1 MTRTVYLDYNATTP
15 VEPQVLETMMPYLQG
30 EFGNPSSV
38 YSLGLRAKKAI
49 GKAREQVA
57 DLLGSSP
64 QEITFTSGGSEA
76 NSMIMMGIP
85 LQRRP
90 KNGHVITSSI
100 EHPAILRACEFL
112 AAYHGYEITYLPV
125 NASGVVDVED
135 VRLALR
141 PETVLVTVM
150 MVNNEVGSI
159 QPIREIGELCRER
172 QIHFHCDAVQAVGRL
187 PVDVS
192 ELNVDSLSL
201 SAHKIYGPKGVG
213 ALYLRHGI
221 EVLPLIHGGGQEGG
235 IRSGTENV
243 SGIVGLGMAAE
254 LAGQRMTELHQRMDE
269 LRALFLSQL
278 RERKIDFTQNGD
290 LASCYPSTLN
300 LLFTGL
306 RGEALAAMLNQMGIS
321 VSIASACSATS
332 TKLSHVLLAM
342 GKSVDEIRGSV
353 RFSMGYL
360 TTEDDV
366 MHAVDLLAQLA
377 GRLREMS
384 SVPTRQN

>member
-15 VEPQVLETMMPYLQG
+15 VDPQVLETMLPYLQE

-57 DLLGSSP
+57 ELLGAASK
-64 QEITFTSGGSEA
+64 EITFTSGGSEA
-76 NSMIMMGIP
+76 NTTILLGVS

-90 KNGHVITSSI
+90 KNGHIITSSI
-100 EHPAILRACEFL
+100 EHPAILRTCEFL
-112 AAYHGYEITYLPV
+112 AAHHGYEITYLQV
-125 NASGVVDVED
+125 DASGVVDAED
-135 VRLALR
+135 VRQALR

-159 QPIREIGELCRER
+159 QPIREIGALCRER
-172 QIHFHCDAVQAVGRL
+172 GIHFHCDAVQAVGRL

-192 ELNVDSLSL
+192 ELNVDSLSM

-213 ALYLRHGI
+213 ALYVRDGI
-221 EVLPLIHGGGQEGG
+221 KVLPLIHGGGQESGF
-235 IRSGTENV
+235 RSGTENV
-243 SGIVGLGMAAE
+243 SGIAGLGRAAE
-254 LAGQRMTELHQRMDE
+254 LAGQRMVELHQRMDE
-269 LRALFLSQL
+269 MRALFLSQL
-278 RERKIDFTQNGD
+278 GERLTDWTQNGD
-290 LASCYPSTLN
+290 LANCYPSTLN
-300 LLFTGL
+300 LCFPGL
-306 RGEALAAMLNQMGIS
+306 RGEALAQMLNQMGVS

-332 TKLSHVLLAM
+332 TKLSHVLQAM
-342 GKSVDEIRGSV
+342 GKSVDEIRGSL

-360 TTEDDV
+360 TTEEDV
-366 MHAVDLLAQLA
+366 MHAVDLLANLV

-384 SVPTRQN
+384 SVPSRQN